1 VLTEMM
7 MVTAVYAFVFAL
19 NGSVGL
25 MRHVLPAVSLLMLPM
40 LVLLRL
46 PLEPTDADELA
57 LHVWVVLVLWQLLAA
72 ACLVH
77 GVCLMCLRRPP
88 IVAWGPQ
95 GWTAVT

>member
-7 MVTAVYAFVFAL
+7 MFTAVYAFVFAL

-25 MRHVLPAVSLLMLPM
+25 MWQVLPAVSLLMLPM
-40 LVLLRL
+40 LVL

-57 LHVWVVLVLWQLLAA
+57 LHVWAVFVLWQLLAA
-72 ACLVH
+72 VCLVH
-77 GVCLMCLRRPP
+77 GVCPMCLRRPP
-88 IVAWGPQ
+88 IVAWAPQ